1 MLIART
7 RDALRRHLEALRDAR
22 GTIGLVPTMGA
33 LHDGHLSLITAARND
48 IARPESP
55 GAVVASIFVNP
66 LQFAAH
72 EDLGRYPRDEEG
84 DIAKLQDAGCDLLW
98 CPAVADMYPPG
109 DATLIDVAGPAL
121 GWEGDA
127 RPGHFRGV
135 ATVVAKLF
143 GQIRPNA
150 ACFGEKD
157 FQQLQVVRRM
167 VADLALGIR
176 IVGVATLREPD
187 GLAMSSRNRFLS
199 VAERAAAPHLH
210 AALESARAQLS
221 AGGAAADVLSA
232 ARASLGAAGFTV
244 DYLALV
250 DGQTLR
256 PIDALQAGARLI
268 AAAQLGTVRLLDNIA
283 A

>member
-7 RDALRRHLEALRDAR
+7 RAELQQHLAALRAAR
-22 GTIGLVPTMGA
+22 GAIGLVPTMGA
-33 LHDGHLSLITAARND
+33 LHGGHLSLIAAARGD
-48 IARPESP
+48 IACPASP

-66 LQFAAH
+66 LQFAAG
-72 EDLGRYPRDEEG
+72 EDLARYPRDEAG
-84 DIAKLQDAGCDLLW
+84 DIAKLHDAGCDLLW
-98 CPAVADMYPPG
+98 CPAVTDMYPPG
-109 DATLIDVAGPAL
+109 DATLIDVGGPAL

-143 GQIRPNA
+143 GQIRPDV

-199 VAERAAAPHLH
+199 VSERAAAPHLH
-210 AALESARAQLS
+210 VVLQSARAQLR
-221 AGGAAADVLSA
+221 AGGAVAAVLSA
-232 ARASLGAAGFTV
+232 SRASLGNAGFKV

-250 DGQTLR
+250 DGQTVR
-256 PIDALQAGARLI
+256 PIDALQSGARLI
-268 AAAQLGTVRLLDNIA
+268 AAAHLGGVRLLDNIA